1 MNISTLTKKT
11 HIHTQKYMNYYNFF
25 VLIKRKRKN
34 RIIKNIVK
42 TENVERRIIK
52 WERVWMI
59 IEKRKMER
67 ERERE
72 REKIFATTASQTKK
86 SKIITTVKPKRA

>member
-1 MNISTLTKKT
+1 MNISTLTKKRNT
-11 HIHTQKYMNYYNFF
+11 YTQKYMNYYNFF
-25 VLIKRKRKN
+25 VLINRKRKN
-34 RIIKNIVK
+34 RIINDKVK

-67 ERERE
+67 ERERDDICYNYE
-72 REKIFATTASQTKK
+72 
-86 SKIITTVKPKRA
+86 PN

>member
-1 MNISTLTKKT
+1 
-11 HIHTQKYMNYYNFF
+11 MNYYNFF

-72 REKIFATTASQTKK
+72 DICYNGEPNEKK
-86 SKIITTVKPKRA
+86 

>member
-1 MNISTLTKKT
+1 
-11 HIHTQKYMNYYNFF
+11 MNYYNFF

-34 RIIKNIVK
+34 RIIKDRVK

-52 WERVWMI
+52 WER
-59 IEKRKMER
+59 ER

-72 REKIFATTASQTKK
+72 RKREREREIIFATTVSQTKK
-86 SKIITTVKPKRA
+86 SKIVATAKPMRA

>member
-1 MNISTLTKKT
+1 
-11 HIHTQKYMNYYNFF
+11 MNYYNFF

-72 REKIFATTASQTKK
+72 REREDICYNGEPNEKK
-86 SKIITTVKPKRA
+86 

>member
-1 MNISTLTKKT
+1 MK
-11 HIHTQKYMNYYNFF
+11 YYNFF
-25 VLIKRKRKN
+25 VLIKRKTKIKKIKN
-34 RIIKNIVK
+34 RIIKDKVK

-72 REKIFATTASQTKK
+72 REDICYNGEPNEKK
-86 SKIITTVKPKRA
+86 